1 MNFKIIKKILPG
13 GIIIVIFVLTILS
26 FLNFPSPKIV
36 NLDTSWQ
43 QVLAHAFK
51 HQWQAGIDYI
61 FTYGP
66 LGYLS
71 LKNPSY
77 EAVLF
82 YPATVWWIVTSAL
95 LAMIFLAFWS
105 QFQHWL
111 ERTLYFFILLVVIS
125 EVSRFSDTFYFLA
138 MVGMT
143 LLLLQPPSWLESA
156 PRYWTAVSLALIT
169 FAVLALTKFIF
180 FIFAGVVVFLLLIII
195 WQRYSLLLATF
206 TTLAFAGTFMG
217 LWLLCQPSLANLPS
231 FVIHSWQLAR
241 GYSEAMSHTVDFNS
255 VWLALSA
262 FGVITVLVL
271 LNYWQPPRTLA
282 KFLSSGLV
290 MISLFLN
297 WKASF
302 VRYETLIHGI
312 MFFSFAI
319 IVPWWLAGLR
329 DFKLARPIWYRSL
342 IWTNILING
351 IGIFYVAGPH
361 SYQPTQILN
370 IWFNKLGN
378 NVALLWDLPKYK
390 LYYNALTDQLKKQYD
405 LPKIR
410 EEVTQAPVDMFSP
423 QQGIVF
429 LNGLNYQP
437 RPLFQG
443 YSAYTQSLL
452 NKNAEF
458 YNNPRQA
465 PEFVLFDIDSLD
477 HRFPTSED
485 SQTLKVILRDYQA
498 LFMEKGWLLLKRHP
512 REDSALTLGPREADG
527 SKKMSAVSLTTTVQL
542 GERVDLTD
550 LSSKSLLLSLEIQP
564 SWRGRLSKWLFQ
576 LPPLFLEV
584 ETTTGR
590 FITFRLLPSLA
601 SSEFWL
607 NPLLLDQ
614 IDWLNWYL
622 GKSLTQVAAIRVIA
636 PPRWQRLW
644 QSTVSVKITESLMT
658 PYPMAETIHQTLQ
671 ENLIRLA
678 MDSIPTAVSTPNR
691 LVLVSSKPEA
701 GTKKIVAK
709 EVEKPAVWI
718 VECPGEMSFPVM
730 AGNYQ
735 LAGQFGILPESYDQ
749 VEATVTTTTGEVQFS
764 AYFIDATG
772 QELPIFNKILRPWQ
786 IIEDRQKINFDFSFQ
801 LTSAGTIV
809 LRTRAIPVETTLGQW
824 VFWSGVQLRKHTP

>member
-1 MNFKIIKKILPG
+1 MNFKTIKKILPG
-13 GIIIVIFVLTILS
+13 SIIIIIFILTVLS

-71 LKNPSY
+71 LKNPNY
-77 EAVLF
+77 EAELF
-82 YPATVWWIVTSAL
+82 YPAAVWWIVTSAL

-105 QFQHWL
+105 QFQHWG

-143 LLLLQPPSWLESA
+143 LLLLQPPPWLESV
-156 PRYWTAVSLALIT
+156 PRYWTAVSFALIT

-180 FIFAGVVVFLLLIII
+180 FMFAGIVVFLLMVMI

-206 TTLAFAGTFMG
+206 TALAFAGIIMG

-241 GYSEAMSHTVDFNS
+241 GYSEAMSHTVDFNA

-319 IVPWWLAGLR
+319 IIPWWLAGLR
-329 DFKLARPIWYRSL
+329 DFKLARPTWYHSL
-342 IWTNILING
+342 IWTNLLING

-361 SYQPTQILN
+361 GYQPTQILN
-370 IWFNKLGN
+370 IWFNKLGD

-390 LYYNALTDQLKKQYD
+390 LDYDTLTDQLKKQYD

-410 EEVTQAPVDMFSP
+410 EEVMQAPMDMFSP

-443 YSAYTQSLL
+443 YSAYTQLLL

-458 YNNPRQA
+458 YNNLRQA

-477 HRFPTSED
+477 RRFPTSED
-485 SQTLKVILRDYQA
+485 SQTLKVILRDYQP

-512 REDSALTLGPREADG
+512 RETERE
-527 SKKMSAVSLTTTVQL
+527 KFSAVSLTKTVKL
-542 GERVDLTD
+542 GERMDLTD
-550 LSSKSLLLSLEIQP
+550 LSSKSLLLSLAIQP
-564 SWRGRLSKWLFQ
+564 SWLGRLSKWLFQ

-590 FITFRLLPSLA
+590 FITFRLLPGLA

-607 NPLLLDQ
+607 NPLLIDQ

-622 GKSLTQVAAIRVIA
+622 GKPLTQVAAIRVIA
-636 PPRWQRLW
+636 PPHWQRLW
-644 QSTVSVKITESLMT
+644 QSTVSLKITESLMT
-658 PYPMAETIHQTLQ
+658 PYPMAATTHQTLQ
-671 ENLIRLA
+671 KNLIRLA
-678 MDSIPTAVSTPNR
+678 MDSIPTTVSTPNR
-691 LVLVSSKPEA
+691 LVLVSPKPEA

-718 VECPGEMSFPVM
+718 VECPGEMSFPVP

-735 LAGQFGILPESYDQ
+735 LAGQFGILPEGYDQ
-749 VEATVTTTTGEVQFS
+749 VEATVATTTGEVQFS

-772 QELPIFNKILRPWQ
+772 QELPIFNKVLRPWQ
-786 IIEDRQKINFDFSFQ
+786 TLEDRQKINFDFSFQ
-801 LTSAGTIV
+801 LTRAGTIV
-809 LRTRAIPVETTLGQW
+809 LRTRAIPVNTTLGQW
-824 VFWSGVQLRKHTP
+824 AFWSGVQLRNSTP

>member
-1 MNFKIIKKILPG
+1 MNFKTIKKILPG
-13 GIIIVIFVLTILS
+13 SIIIIIFILTVLS
-26 FLNFPSPKIV
+26 FFNFPSPKVV

-77 EAVLF
+77 EAELF
-82 YPATVWWIVTSAL
+82 YPAAVWWIVTSAL

-105 QFQHWL
+105 QFQHWG

-143 LLLLQPPSWLESA
+143 LLLLQPPPWLESV
-156 PRYWTAVSLALIT
+156 PRYWTAVNLALIT

-180 FIFAGVVVFLLLIII
+180 FMFAGIVVFLLMVMI

-206 TTLAFAGTFMG
+206 TALAFAGIIMG

-241 GYSEAMSHTVDFNS
+241 GYSEAMSHTVDFNA

-262 FGVITVLVL
+262 FGVITILVL

-290 MISLFLN
+290 IISLFLN

-319 IVPWWLAGLR
+319 IIPWWLAGLR
-329 DFKLARPIWYRSL
+329 DFKLARPTWYHSL
-342 IWTNILING
+342 IWTNLLING

-361 SYQPTQILN
+361 GYQPTQILN
-370 IWFNKLGN
+370 IWFNKLGD

-390 LYYNALTDQLKKQYD
+390 LDYDTLTDQLKKQYD

-410 EEVTQAPVDMFSP
+410 EEVMQAPMDMFSP

-443 YSAYTQSLL
+443 YSAYTQLL
-452 NKNAEF
+452 LDKNADF

-477 HRFPTSED
+477 RRFPTSED
-485 SQTLKVILRDYQA
+485 SQTLKVILRDYQP

-512 REDSALTLGPREADG
+512 RETEREQF
-527 SKKMSAVSLTTTVQL
+527 SAVSLTKTVKL
-542 GERVDLTD
+542 GERMDLTD

-564 SWRGRLSKWLFQ
+564 SWLGRLSKWLFQ

-584 ETTTGR
+584 ETTSGR

-607 NPLLLDQ
+607 NPLLMDQ

-622 GKSLTQVAAIRVIA
+622 GKPLTQVAAIRVIA
-636 PPRWQRLW
+636 PPHWQRLW
-644 QSTVSVKITESLMT
+644 QSTVSLKITESLMT
-658 PYPMAETIHQTLQ
+658 PYPMATTTQ
-671 ENLIRLA
+671 NLIRLA
-678 MDSIPTAVSTPNR
+678 INSIPTTVSTPNR
-691 LVLVSSKPEA
+691 LVLVSSEPEA

-709 EVEKPAVWI
+709 EAEKPAVWI
-718 VECPGEMSFPVM
+718 VECPGEMSFPVL

-735 LAGQFGILPESYDQ
+735 LAGQFGILPEGYEQ
-749 VEATVTTTTGEVQFS
+749 VEATVATTTGEVQFS

-772 QELPIFNKILRPWQ
+772 QELPIFDKVLRPWQ
-786 IIEDRQKINFDFSFQ
+786 TIEDRQKINFDFSFQ
-801 LTSAGTIV
+801 LTGAGTIV
-809 LRTRAIPVETTLGQW
+809 LRTRAIPVNTTLGQW
-824 VFWSGVQLRKHTP
+824 AFWSGVQLRINTP